1 MDPQAVIEVFR
12 RNLTEHYFDVKGRVR
27 RQEFWYFVLAAVVV
41 SIAASI
47 IDVILSTGLLR
58 PLVGLAL
65 LLPMTGLGIRRLQDI
80 GRNGTLVWV
89 SAALYAAMMVLTV
102 IMAFTYSAAVFGP
115 YGYHPN
121 ASAGIVMSG
130 IVMFSGLM
138 TLVGLATLV
147 VAVVLVYFWVQP
159 GTVGPN
165 QYGPDPKAP
174 AEPAKA

>member
-12 RNLTEHYFDVKGRVR
+12 RNLTEHYFDVKGRAR

-41 SIAASI
+41 SIVASI

-65 LLPMTGLGIRRLQDI
+65 LLPMTGLGIRRLQDT
-80 GRNGTLVWV
+80 GRNGKLVWV
-89 SAALYAAMMVLTV
+89 SAGLYALMMVLTV
-102 IMAFTYSAAVFGP
+102 IMAFTYTATVISP
-115 YGYHPN
+115 YGYNPYA
-121 ASAGIVMSG
+121 ASAGIVMFG
-130 IVMFSGLM
+130 GLM

-147 VAVVLVYFWVQP
+147 VAAVLVYFWVQP

-174 AEPAKA
+174 AEPVTA